1 MYLLFFFYIKRP
13 AGLRCAPLRGRREP
27 LPLLRFLYFFFVR
40 VKVVIEVVMVEVV
53 IGYIVPTLQQRA
65 ILNLWNGKCEIEY
78 AAKSAGK
85 KRCGGGTKNQYTFS
99 SFLKSSA
106 WLAFAAPCSRP
117 FAAVDSVCDA
127 NVVVPRGFCLM
138 TQSPRNSSGK
148 LRLGLSFD
156 CVCDANVVVP
166 SGFCLMTQ
174 PPRNSSGKHPGVR
187 ATRHLSI
194 ILSRRLRKSVAA
206 K

>member
-27 LPLLRFLYFFFVR
+27 LPLLLSFFFVR
-40 VKVVIEVVMVEVV
+40 VKVVIIEVVMVEVV
-53 IGYIVPTLQQRA
+53 IGYIIVPTLQQRA

-99 SFLKSSA
+99 SF
-106 WLAFAAPCSRP
+106 F
-117 FAAVDSVCDA
+117 
-127 NVVVPRGFCLM
+127 VVMPSGFCLV
-138 TQSPRNSSGK
+138 TQSPRNLSGK
-148 LRLGLSFD
+148 LLGVKD
-156 CVCDANVVVP
+156 DNV
-166 SGFCLMTQ
+166 
-174 PPRNSSGKHPGVR
+174 PRHSLGKHPGIR
-187 ATRHLSI
+187 ATRHFSI

>member
-27 LPLLRFLYFFFVR
+27 LPLLRFLSFFFVR
-40 VKVVIEVVMVEVV
+40 VKVRVEVV
-53 IGYIVPTLQQRA
+53 IGYIVPTLQRRTHQRA

-85 KRCGGGTKNQYTFS
+85 KRGGGGTKNQYTFS

-106 WLAFAAPCSRP
+106 WMAFAAPCSRP
-117 FAAVDSVCDA
+117 FAAVDFVCDA

-138 TQSPRNSSGK
+138 TQSPRSSSGK
-148 LRLGLSFD
+148 LRLGGLRVHVQRFS
-156 CVCDANVVVP
+156 
-166 SGFCLMTQ
+166 L
-174 PPRNSSGKHPGVR
+174 GKHPDPGVR

>member
-13 AGLRCAPLRGRREP
+13 AGLRCAPLRGRRDP
-27 LPLLRFLYFFFVR
+27 LPLLLYFFFVR

-117 FAAVDSVCDA
+117 FAA
-127 NVVVPRGFCLM
+127 
-138 TQSPRNSSGK
+138 QSPRNLSGK
-148 LRLGLSFD
+148 LRLVVKD
-156 CVCDANVVVP
+156 DNV
-166 SGFCLMTQ
+166 
-174 PPRNSSGKHPGVR
+174 PRHSLGKHPGIR
-187 ATRHLSI
+187 ATRHFSI